1 MARIS
6 GKPFESDVL
15 HGAGGDGMTD
25 ITPVAWSEGRV
36 RLIDQTRLPGE
47 LTYLECSSPAEVADA
62 IRTLAVRGAP
72 AIGVAGAYALA
83 LCAHC
88 STAEDP
94 AALLAELAVCAT
106 MLRATRPTGRN
117 LFWAIDRMLG
127 VASGR
132 RGSAAELRTALLAEA
147 EAILRDDQQRCRKIG
162 AFGAALVPDGATI
175 LTHCN
180 AGALATGGYGTALGV
195 IRAAVAEGKRVSVF
209 VDETRPLLQGARL
222 TAWELLQEGI
232 PTTLIADNM
241 VATVMRQRKVDL
253 VVVGADRIA
262 RNGDVAN
269 KVGTYTVALVAKE
282 FGVPFY
288 VAAPVSTFDLS
299 LASGDDIPIEER
311 GAEEVTTFAGV
322 RVAPEGVAVYNP
334 AFDVTPH
341 ELIAAI
347 ICEKGVLRP
356 PFARTLGE
364 AATEVS

>member
-1 MARIS
+1 
-6 GKPFESDVL
+6 
-15 HGAGGDGMTD
+15 
-25 ITPVAWSEGRV
+25 
-36 RLIDQTRLPGE
+36 
-47 LTYLECSSPAEVADA
+47 
-62 IRTLAVRGAP
+62 
-72 AIGVAGAYALA
+72 
-83 LCAHC
+83 
-88 STAEDP
+88 
-94 AALLAELAVCAT
+94 
-106 MLRATRPTGRN
+106 
-117 LFWAIDRMLG
+117 
-127 VASGR
+127 
-132 RGSAAELRTALLAEA
+132 
-147 EAILRDDQQRCRKIG
+147 
-162 AFGAALVPDGATI
+162 
-175 LTHCN
+175 
-180 AGALATGGYGTALGV
+180 V